1 MYGCELKS
9 SEIIILQESMSI
21 AIYSVEG
28 LQGLLG
34 VFSFEPLYRK

>member
-1 MYGCELKS
+1 
-9 SEIIILQESMSI
+9 MSI

-34 VFSFEPLYRK
+34 VFSFEPLYRKWW